1 MPATTK
7 EASGTGTS
15 RELTRENDYSIDRVN
30 EKSFGRTVE
39 MDPKAHAW
47 LTISAGAVVPLG
59 LAGAA
64 VATTYVSN
72 NEKVSMTAWIAVA
85 IVGTASVISAAS
97 VSRRRS
103 VAVGGDNWGARE
115 ANRDAELTRHKA
127 R

>member
-1 MPATTK
+1 MTK
-7 EASGTGTS
+7 EAGAARTS
-15 RELTRENDYSIDRVN
+15 RDLTRGQDTSINRVN
-30 EKSFGRTVE
+30 EQSFGRSVE

-64 VATTYVSN
+64 VATTCVSN

-85 IVGTASVISAAS
+85 IVGTASVISAAA
-97 VSRRRS
+97 VSRRRIVS
-103 VAVGGDNWGARE
+103 IE
-115 ANRDAELTRHKA
+115 RDHLGSRGVDRDTELHTNKA